1 MSDTTSKRAAS
12 SSILVT
18 GAAGF
23 IGSHLCE
30 RLLAR
35 GHRVIGVDNFDPFYD
50 PAVKHRNLEG
60 FREHDRFCFLEADI
74 RDREGLE
81 AALEEEAGDVDVI
94 VHLAARA
101 GVRPSIEDPEAY
113 TSINVDGTVALLELA
128 RRRGISRFV
137 FGSSSSVYG
146 NNPKVPFSEDD
157 PVEEPISPYAAT
169 KRAGELLCHTWHH
182 LYGLSIVSLRFF
194 TVYGPR
200 QRPDLAIHKFARLM
214 AEGRPIPM
222 YGDGSTRRDYT
233 YIDDILQGIEGAIDH
248 TDRPE
253 PVWEIVNLGESHT
266 TTLSRLIELVSGAMG
281 VEPRSSGTA
290 PAGGRDADLCGR
302 LEGRAALRLPADDEA
317 GGGDPEV
324 RGVVQRGAGL
334 GVRGPGSG
342 IRGRLFGAIVPG
354 GRGGGADRS
363 RLPPPKAPT
372 AGGLSCPH
380 LAIAAAT
387 LSQLSRLIRLLA
399 HLSQWRPDSR
409 AVSV

>member
-1 MSDTTSKRAAS
+1 MSDTHTQGAASRELRAANT
-12 SSILVT
+12 ILVT

-30 RLLAR
+30 RLLER

-50 PAVKHRNLEG
+50 PAVKRRNLEG
-60 FREHDRFCFLEADI
+60 FREHDRFRFLEADI
-74 RDREGLE
+74 RDRQGLE
-81 AALEEEAGDVDVI
+81 AALDEEAGDVDVI

-113 TSINVDGTVALLELA
+113 TSNNVDGTVTLLELA
-128 RRRGISRFV
+128 RRRGIRRFV

-146 NNPKVPFSEDD
+146 NNDKVPFSEED

-233 YIDDILQGIEGAIDH
+233 YIDDILQGVEGAIEH

-253 PVWEIVNLGESHT
+253 PVWEIVEPGGEPHHHPLPPHRAGLGGDED
-266 TTLSRLIELVSGAMG
+266 RA
-281 VEPRSSGTA
+281 RDRAAAA
-290 PAGGRDADLCGR
+290 PAGGRHADLRRR
-302 LEGRAALRLPADDEA
+302 LQGGAALRLPADDQA
-317 GGGDPEV
+317 GGGDPAV
-324 RGVVQRGAGL
+324 RGLVRRGAGL
-334 GVRGPGSG
+334 EVGGPV
-342 IRGRLFGAIVPG
+342 GALSSRDACHTPEVPPVISL
-354 GRGGGADRS
+354 R
-363 RLPPPKAPT
+363 
-372 AGGLSCPH
+372 
-380 LAIAAAT
+380 
-387 LSQLSRLIRLLA
+387 
-399 HLSQWRPDSR
+399 
-409 AVSV
+409 